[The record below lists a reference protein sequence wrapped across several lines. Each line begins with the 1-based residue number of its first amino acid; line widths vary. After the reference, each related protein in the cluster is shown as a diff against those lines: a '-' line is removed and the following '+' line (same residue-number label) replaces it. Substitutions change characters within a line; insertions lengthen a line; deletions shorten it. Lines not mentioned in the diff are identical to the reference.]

1 MSLKAR
7 KICSICE
14 SEIELEEDLMEG
26 DVDPVHWFCLQAEL
40 AYAEHCNTVEEDQIH
55 NER

>member
-14 SEIELEEDLMEG
+14 SEIELEEDAVKG
-26 DVDPVHWFCLQAEL
+26 IGDPVHWFCLQAEST
-40 AYAEHCNTVEEDQIH
+40 YAEHCNREEENQIYNDQ
-55 NER
+55 